1 MISPT
6 AKMNKRKTHM
16 KPTIV
21 NKTHVIGPGVRGC
34 QPSEAGEK
42 FYKQAHY
49 RTFSWNAAGR
59 ELLKGISSSVQR

>member
-1 MISPT
+1 
-6 AKMNKRKTHM
+6 M

>member
-1 MISPT
+1 
-6 AKMNKRKTHM
+6 M

-21 NKTHVIGPGVRGC
+21 NKTHVIGPGVLGC

-49 RTFSWNAAGR
+49 RTFNSYAAGR
-59 ELLKGISSSVQR
+59 KLLKGISSSVQR